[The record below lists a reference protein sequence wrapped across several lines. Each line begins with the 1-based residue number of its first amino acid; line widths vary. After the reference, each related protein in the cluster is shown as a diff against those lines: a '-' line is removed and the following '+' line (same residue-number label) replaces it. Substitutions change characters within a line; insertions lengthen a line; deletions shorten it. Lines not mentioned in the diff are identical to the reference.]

1 MAGMNFNDINGG
13 AKKNSVDYMKLVDGM
28 NTFRILPRTI
38 TPSYK
43 YWVKGANGKDM
54 PFECLAF
61 DPETETFNRGAPDPV
76 RDAGV
81 KDHKGEDIKCGWSY
95 VCQVIEKS
103 SGDIK
108 VLQLKKGM
116 LQDIISAAKQLGMDP
131 TDLDE
136 GCWITVNRKKTGPLA
151 YNVKY
156 EVQQLLMKPSALSD
170 EEKAKVAEAKPIDEI
185 FERETYDAQAERLR
199 KHLLGDNEN
208 QDNAG
213 EQDNE
218 AINELD

>member
-1 MAGMNFNDINGG
+1 MALDFNDINGG
-13 AKKNSVDYMKLVDGM
+13 AKKNSADYMKLTDGM
-28 NTFRILPRTI
+28 NTFRILPKTI

-43 YWVKGANGKDM
+43 YWVKGSNGKDM

-81 KDHKGEDIKCGWSY
+81 KDTKGEDIKCQWSY
-95 VCQVIEKS
+95 VCQVIEES
-103 SGDIK
+103 TGDIK

-116 LQDIISAAKQLGMDP
+116 LQDIISAAKQLQMDP
-131 TDLDE
+131 TDLDT

-156 EVQQLLMKPSALSD
+156 EVQQLLMKPTALSD
-170 EEKAKVAEAKPIDEI
+170 EQKAKVAEAKPISEI

-199 KHLLGDNEN
+199 KHLTGDTGE

>member
-1 MAGMNFNDINGG
+1 MALDFNDINGG
-13 AKKNSVDYMKLVDGM
+13 AKKNSADYMKLADGM
-28 NTFRILPRTI
+28 NTFRILPKTI

-61 DPETETFNRGAPDPV
+61 DPSTETFNRGAPDPV

-81 KDHKGEDIKCGWSY
+81 KDNKGEDIKCQWSY
-95 VCQVIEKS
+95 VCQVIEES
-103 SGDIK
+103 TGDIK

-116 LQDIISAAKQLGMDP
+116 LQDIISAAKQLQMDP
-131 TDLDE
+131 TDLDN
-136 GCWITVNRKKTGPLA
+136 GCWISVKRVKTGPLA

-170 EEKAKVAEAKPIDEI
+170 EQKAKVAEAKPISEI

-199 KHLLGDNEN
+199 KHLSGDTGE